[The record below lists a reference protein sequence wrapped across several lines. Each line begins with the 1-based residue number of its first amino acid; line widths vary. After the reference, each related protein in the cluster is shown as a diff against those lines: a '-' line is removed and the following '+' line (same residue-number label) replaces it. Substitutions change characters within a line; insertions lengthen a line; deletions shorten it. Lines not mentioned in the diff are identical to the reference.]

1 MPFCKQHPQLLANY
15 YYLDQPAR
23 RVCVLCKVN
32 NSFLFTTTALA
43 NLMRSS
49 AMGGIEGEVSAMSR
63 HDALSLLCERV
74 RGEYGREDEELIR

>member
-1 MPFCKQHPQLLANY
+1 
-15 YYLDQPAR
+15 
-23 RVCVLCKVN
+23 VN

-49 AMGGIEGEVSAMSR
+49 AVGATEGEGSAMSR